1 MTKDQVI
8 EKVFEELRK
17 AEEKFPGWPDDP
29 VHGAAIVA
37 EEAGELQKAALDFYY
52 GRHLSADEMKKEAAQ
67 TAAMGIRFLLGLKF
81 YYKERD
87 ADGVEHDD
95 VNYDV

>member
-52 GRHLSADEMKKEAAQ
+52 NRHFSADEMKKEAAQ

-81 YYKERD
+81 CYKERD
-87 ADGVEHDD
+87 AQVEHDD